1 MTTST
6 SRIQVWDAGVRLFHW
21 LIVLIIPLMWWTA
34 EEGHMDWHRRLGI
47 TMLGL
52 VIFRLIWGF
61 AGAWT
66 ARFIPMLKRLM
77 TLPSYLTSL
86 RANGHKP
93 SFGHSPLGTLSVFA
107 LIVSLCVQV
116 GTGLFTVDVDG
127 LESGPLAIHISF
139 ETGRQFADIHEL
151 NFDILSTFITLHV
164 IAILVYRFYLKDRLI
179 GPMLGGKRSAT
190 EIDDIR
196 ITQNNA
202 SVGKFL
208 VSALAAVAIVFGIL
222 SFG

>member
-1 MTTST
+1 MANDTA
-6 SRIQVWDAGVRLFHW
+6 RILVWDAGIRMFHW

-34 EEGHMDWHRRLGI
+34 EEGHMDWHRRLGL

-52 VIFRLIWGF
+52 IIFRLIWGIF
-61 AGAWT
+61 GAWT
-66 ARFIPMLKRLM
+66 ARFVPMLKRLT

-86 RANGHKP
+86 RKSGHKP
-93 SFGHSPLGTLSVFA
+93 SFGHSPLAIFSVFA
-107 LIVSLCVQV
+107 LIFSLSVQV
-116 GTGLFTVDVDG
+116 ATGLFTVDVDG

-164 IAILVYRFYLKDRLI
+164 IAILVYQFYLKDRLI
-179 GPMLGGKRSAT
+179 GAMLSGKRPAI
-190 EIDDIR
+190 EIDGKQP
-196 ITQNNA
+196 TQNKA
-202 SVGKFL
+202 SVWRLLF
-208 VSALAAVAIVFGIL
+208 SAFAAVAIVYGIL